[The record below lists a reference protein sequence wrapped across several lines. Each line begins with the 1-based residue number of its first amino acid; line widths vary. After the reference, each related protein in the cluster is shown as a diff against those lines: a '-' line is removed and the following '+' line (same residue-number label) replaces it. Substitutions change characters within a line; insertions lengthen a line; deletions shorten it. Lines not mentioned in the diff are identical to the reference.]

1 MRAPR
6 PRVGTVWW
14 AGALVLAAMLLAPFA
29 AAADT
34 IDLSGPWKF
43 KGDWSE
49 SGIAEGWDKPEFDD
63 SQWSELNV
71 PGAWEEQ
78 GITTPNPRWP
88 STEENDGYNGF
99 AWYRRHIPLPDDW
112 AGQQVVIR
120 VGVVDDLDWVYLNG
134 KLVGQTTK
142 PPQPYPGPI
151 REYEVP
157 AGVLKAGDNVI
168 AVRVQDTGGKG
179 GILEGPVELTWAPP
193 GGAGGEEGVAPPP
206 PATERRTYHIRRGDF
221 VRVGG
226 GVHVPPDMQVD
237 GDVVAVGGSANIEGH
252 VTGEVV
258 SVGGSVH
265 VHNGA
270 IVDGGA
276 TAVGGTVARGEGASI
291 GGQTVEVPVF
301 PSDLLRRFLHGG
313 ADSYGGP
320 AMFISGLLSQLALAL
335 FVVLLAAL
343 LLPQRMEVMARALPA
358 NPGWAAFYGVAGI
371 IVMPAVIVAL
381 ALVTAITMV
390 VLAISI
396 VGILAIPA
404 VAVALAGAILGI
416 VVIAIL
422 GLAAVW
428 LSLGRAM
435 LHQSRRAHAHTAWA
449 MLLGML
455 VIFLLSRLP
464 YVGWMVAITV
474 LIFGFGVALFT
485 GLGAREDWA
494 VRRFS
499 GGRRGQPAP
508 PGAAPAPEGPATG
521 RHVVVRSREAR
532 GPQQSGP
539 AGTPPPPAASPGSEE
554 RKPPDDAGQAPD

>member
-6 PRVGTVWW
+6 PRARTVWW
-14 AGALVLAAMLLAPFA
+14 AGALALAAMLLAPFA

-34 IDLSGPWKF
+34 IDLSGTWKF
-43 KGDWSE
+43 STDRSE
-49 SGIAEGWDKPEFDD
+49 RGLADGWQQPTLDD
-63 SQWSELNV
+63 SQWRDITV
-71 PGAWEEQ
+71 PGAWEAQ
-78 GITTPNPRWP
+78 GITEPNPNWP
-88 STEENDGYNGF
+88 SKEENDGYNGY
-99 AWYRRHIPLPDDW
+99 AWYRRHVTLPDDW
-112 AGQQVVIR
+112 TGQHAQIR
-120 VGVVDDLDWVYLNG
+120 VGVIDDLDWTYING

-142 PPQPYPGPI
+142 LPQPYPGPV
-151 REYEVP
+151 REYDVP
-157 AGVLKAGDNVI
+157 QGVLKAGDNVI
-168 AVRVQDTGGKG
+168 AIRVCDTGGKG

-193 GGAGGEEGVAPPP
+193 PGAAGAEGAPPAPPAPGAGG
-206 PATERRTYHIRRGDF
+206 RTYHTRRGDF

-226 GVHVPPDMQVD
+226 SVHVPSDMQVD
-237 GDVVAVGGSANIEGH
+237 GDVVAVGGSADIEGH

-265 VHNGA
+265 VRNGA
-270 IVDGGA
+270 AVDGGA
-276 TAVGGTVARGEGASI
+276 TAIGGTVSREEGTSI

-301 PSDLLRRFLHGG
+301 PNDLLRRFLRGG

-320 AMFISGLLSQLALAL
+320 AVFISGLLSQLAFAV

-381 ALVTAITMV
+381 ALVTVITII

-404 VAVALAGAILGI
+404 VAVALVGAILGI

-435 LHQSRRAHAHTAWA
+435 LHQSRRAHVHTAWA
-449 MLLGML
+449 MLLGMV

-485 GLGAREDWA
+485 GLGSREDWA
-494 VRRFS
+494 SRRFG
-499 GGRRGQPAP
+499 GGRHGGPVPADP
-508 PGAAPAPEGPATG
+508 SPAPEGAATG

-532 GPQQSGP
+532 GPQHPGP
-539 AGTPPPPAASPGSEE
+539 AGTPSPTPEE
-554 RKPPDDAGQAPD
+554 HRPPDEGDQVPD